1 MGGVTAYL
9 LMAALI
15 PAADAI
21 AILRAAGVNAQ
32 KSPAPRGRCRTLC
45 YLVAGQYV
53 NLGRLRQLAR
63 EAMAAAE
70 TAPEAPAAPKAPHP
84 LTVRAIV
91 RNAVDAHAD
100 AFPTH
105 GRNLAFNAARDAVDA
120 AIANGADADG
130 MRAAAMAAVAAIA
143 ADAIAREAGRA
154 YETACLAR
162 YADPS
167 DPEALYVSAMEGRRA
182 VRAARIAAT
191 LAHANGA
198 DVAGVRAAAADAVAQ
213 LAALDGIAIA
223 R

>member
-15 PAADAI
+15 P
-21 AILRAAGVNAQ
+21 
-32 KSPAPRGRCRTLC
+32 
-45 YLVAGQYV
+45 
-53 NLGRLRQLAR
+53 
-63 EAMAAAE
+63 
-70 TAPEAPAAPKAPHP
+70 
-84 LTVRAIV
+84 
-91 RNAVDAHAD
+91 
-100 AFPTH
+100 
-105 GRNLAFNAARDAVDA
+105 
-120 AIANGADADG
+120 
-130 MRAAAMAAVAAIA
+130 A

-213 LAALDGIAIA
+213 LAALDASAVRAVPIAA
-223 R
+223 AMR

>member
-1 MGGVTAYL
+1 MGSVTAYL

-15 PAADAI
+15 PAAEAI

-63 EAMAAAE
+63 EVMPAD
-70 TAPEAPAAPKAPHP
+70 APEAPAAP
-84 LTVRAIV
+84 VNV
-91 RNAVDAHAD
+91 
-100 AFPTH
+100 
-105 GRNLAFNAARDAVDA
+105 
-120 AIANGADADG
+120 
-130 MRAAAMAAVAAIA
+130 
-143 ADAIAREAGRA
+143 DAIARAAGRD
-154 YETACLAR
+154 YETAWLERC
-162 YADPS
+162 ADPS
-167 DPEALYVSAMEGRRA
+167 DPEALYVSAMEGCRA

-213 LAALDGIAIA
+213 LAALDTVAVA

>member
-1 MGGVTAYL
+1 
-9 LMAALI
+9 MAALI

-70 TAPEAPAAPKAPHP
+70 TAPEAPAAP
-84 LTVRAIV
+84 VNV
-91 RNAVDAHAD
+91 
-100 AFPTH
+100 
-105 GRNLAFNAARDAVDA
+105 
-120 AIANGADADG
+120 
-130 MRAAAMAAVAAIA
+130 
-143 ADAIAREAGRA
+143 DAIAREAGRA
-154 YETACLAR
+154 YETAWLERC
-162 YADPS
+162 ADPS

-213 LAALDGIAIA
+213 LAALDTVAVA

>member
-15 PAADAI
+15 PASDAI

-63 EAMAAAE
+63 EAMASAE
-70 TAPEAPAAPKAPHP
+70 TAPEAIEPEP
-84 LTVRAIV
+84 VNV
-91 RNAVDAHAD
+91 
-100 AFPTH
+100 
-105 GRNLAFNAARDAVDA
+105 
-120 AIANGADADG
+120 
-130 MRAAAMAAVAAIA
+130 
-143 ADAIAREAGRA
+143 DAIARSAGRA
-154 YETACLAR
+154 FETAWLDRC
-162 YADPS
+162 ADPS
-167 DPEALYVSAMEGRRA
+167 DPESLYVAAMEARRA

-198 DVAGVRAAAADAVAQ
+198 DVAGVRAAAADAVDQ
-213 LAALDGIAIA
+213 LAALDTVAVA

>member
-9 LMAALI
+9 LMADLI
-15 PAADAI
+15 PATDAI

-63 EAMAAAE
+63 DAMPAA
-70 TAPEAPAAPKAPHP
+70 APEAIEPEP
-84 LTVRAIV
+84 VNV
-91 RNAVDAHAD
+91 
-100 AFPTH
+100 
-105 GRNLAFNAARDAVDA
+105 
-120 AIANGADADG
+120 
-130 MRAAAMAAVAAIA
+130 
-143 ADAIAREAGRA
+143 DAIARNAGRA
-154 YETACLAR
+154 YETACLDR

-167 DPEALYVSAMEGRRA
+167 DPEAQYVAAMEGRRA

-198 DVAGVRAAAADAVAQ
+198 DAAGVRVAAAAAVAE
-213 LAALDGIAIA
+213 LAAFDAA
-223 R
+223 FASR